1 MEDQIASAGQIFI
14 GEYGW
19 LLVAGAAG
27 LIFKE
32 TITSFAAA
40 VSMSLFGG
48 IKIDDVYS
56 MSGRVCR
63 VVRVG
68 VRSTT
73 FYFGETQTRVDIPNE
88 DIKGLRLEKKI
99 APMGEE
105 AAD

>member
-1 MEDQIASAGQIFI
+1 MEDQITNVGQNFI

-48 IKIDDVYS
+48 IKTDDVYI
-56 MSGRVCR
+56 MEGRTCR
-63 VVRVG
+63 IVRVG
-68 VRSTT
+68 MRSTT
-73 FYFGETQTRVDIPNE
+73 FYFSDTKTRVDIANE

-99 APMGEE
+99 APMEE
-105 AAD
+105 EQA

>member
-1 MEDQIASAGQIFI
+1 MEDQIANAGQSFI

-19 LLVAGAAG
+19 LLVAGAVG

-48 IKIDDVYS
+48 IKTDNVYS
-56 MSGRVCR
+56 MGVRACR

-68 VRSTT
+68 MRSTT
-73 FYFGETQTRVDIPNE
+73 FYFADTKTRVDIPNE

-99 APMGEE
+99 APMDGEE
-105 AAD
+105 A

>member
-1 MEDQIASAGQIFI
+1 MEDQITNAGQNFI

-19 LLVAGAAG
+19 LLVAGATG

-48 IKIDDVYS
+48 IKTDDVYI
-56 MSGRVCR
+56 MEGRTCR
-63 VVRVG
+63 IVRVG
-68 VRSTT
+68 MRSTT
-73 FYFGETQTRVDIPNE
+73 FYFGDTKTRVDIANE

-105 AAD
+105 QA

>member
-1 MEDQIASAGQIFI
+1 MEDQIASAGQSFI

-19 LLVAGAAG
+19 LLVAGAVG

-48 IKIDDVYS
+48 IKTDNVYS
-56 MSGRVCR
+56 MGGRACR

-68 VRSTT
+68 MRSTT
-73 FYFGETQTRVDIPNE
+73 FYFADTKTRVDIPNE

-99 APMGEE
+99 APMNGEE
-105 AAD
+105 A

>member
-1 MEDQIASAGQIFI
+1 MEEQITNAGQSFI

-19 LLVAGAAG
+19 LLIAGATG

-48 IKIDDVYS
+48 IKTDNVYS
-56 MSGRVCR
+56 MGGRACR

-68 VRSTT
+68 MRSTT
-73 FYFGETQTRVDIPNE
+73 FYFADTKTRVDIPNE

-99 APMGEE
+99 APMNGEE
-105 AAD
+105 A